1 MASVRISCIFM
12 YFLDT
17 PTFARNKS
25 FFPKGS
31 TRLSGKCRNQS
42 SLASMSSGNPSLSN
56 IGTAH
61 CGSLCAQTS
70 QTLLW
75 LVPDLEVQ
83 LRFSDG
89 SVAKKLFVTTK
100 VACIEALG
108 VKPIDLQA
116 SAMVELS
123 GLRKVAVFPASSLP
137 PSSHLF
143 HSHLWN
149 FLIYFLHCFTQ
160 SVRINWINRRCHPNQ
175 CLCQEF
181 PGPIDRLLLE
191 VIAKTPDNHC
201 WCWVVDIGKSFG
213 WWMGAQVA
221 VNSLGESVASQPLQM
236 LSLFNFSLL
245 KRCFRFSISVCWKG
259 ASCPTSQ
266 RRCDGTHLCQHH
278 PK

>member
-1 MASVRISCIFM
+1 MLSFPSVLKEEQVTPGWTIEKHLLVPACCTHLPEVVLVLPVESIVIFRCLVRSPFLHLSIYPGNGFGENFL

-31 TRLSGKCRNQS
+31 TRLCGKCRNQS
-42 SLASMSSGNPSLSN
+42 SLASKSSGNPSLSN

-61 CGSLCAQTS
+61 CGSLCAQTR
-70 QTLLW
+70 LW

-89 SVAKKLFVTTK
+89 SVAKKLFITTK

-123 GLRKVAVFPASSLP
+123 RLRKVAVFPASSLP

-149 FLIYFLHCFTQ
+149 FLIYHILYIYT
-160 SVRINWINRRCHPNQ
+160 
-175 CLCQEF
+175 
-181 PGPIDRLLLE
+181 
-191 VIAKTPDNHC
+191 
-201 WCWVVDIGKSFG
+201 
-213 WWMGAQVA
+213 
-221 VNSLGESVASQPLQM
+221 
-236 LSLFNFSLL
+236 
-245 KRCFRFSISVCWKG
+245 
-259 ASCPTSQ
+259 
-266 RRCDGTHLCQHH
+266 
-278 PK
+278 